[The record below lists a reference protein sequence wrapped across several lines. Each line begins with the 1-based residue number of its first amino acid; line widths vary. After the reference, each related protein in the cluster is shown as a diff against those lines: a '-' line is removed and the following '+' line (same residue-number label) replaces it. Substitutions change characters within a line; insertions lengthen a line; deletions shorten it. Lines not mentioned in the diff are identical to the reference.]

1 MSIQDD
7 EIQNDILG
15 EQFDLSCIE
24 NLSSILAQVPDQ
36 EPPVIKREARYLSGN
51 DIGKT
56 VSVIIP
62 GFNGEPVTDEIWHVY
77 QMHNTTE
84 IVTAHSGT
92 ARVPNNTQV
101 TITGKE
107 QGK

>member
-1 MSIQDD
+1 MTTSDD
-7 EIQNDILG
+7 DIQNDILG
-15 EQFDLSCIE
+15 EKFDLSCIE

-56 VSVIIP
+56 VSAR
-62 GFNGEPVTDEIWHVY
+62 GFTGELCNLATDEFGVELGIEVEHGKVVW
-77 QMHNTTE
+77 
-84 IVTAHSGT
+84 
-92 ARVPNNTQV
+92 PNLDRDELV

-107 QGK
+107 QL

>member
-1 MSIQDD
+1 MTTQDD
-7 EIQNDILG
+7 DIQEDILG

-24 NLSSILAQVPDQ
+24 ALAPILERIPDQ

-56 VSVIIP
+56 VSTR
-62 GFNGEPVTDEIWHVY
+62 GFTGELLNLEADVSGVELGIKLEHGRVAWPVLNRDEL
-77 QMHNTTE
+77 
-84 IVTAHSGT
+84 
-92 ARVPNNTQV
+92 V

-107 QGK
+107 KS